1 MSLTVRVIPCLD
13 VNNGRVV
20 KGVNFENL
28 RDAGDPIELSNYY
41 YETGADEL
49 TFLDVGATVENR
61 STMYELVTK
70 TAEQIFIPLTVGG
83 GIRSVGDVGA
93 LLKAG
98 ADKVSVSS
106 AAIAN
111 PGLLHDISERYG
123 NQVLV
128 LSLDL
133 KRNPS
138 DPGRWIVTTHGGR
151 EETDIDALD
160 WIAKCADL
168 GVGELLVNSIDADGT
183 RAGFDLPLISAV
195 RSISDLPLIASGGA
209 GSAADFPPAAAAGA
223 DAILAA
229 SIFHNRAVTIAE
241 AKASLVDAGF
251 EVRN

>member
-28 RDAGDPIELSNYY
+28 RDAGDPVELSNYY
-41 YETGADEL
+41 YESGADEL

-61 STMYELVTK
+61 STMYDLVTK

-83 GIRSVGDVGA
+83 GVRSVADVGA

-106 AAIAN
+106 AAIGN
-111 PGLLHDISERYG
+111 PQLLREISERYG

-133 KRNPS
+133 KRNAADVS
-138 DPGRWIVTTHGGR
+138 RWIVTTHGGR
-151 EETDIDALD
+151 TETDIDALD

-183 RAGFDLPLISAV
+183 KAGFDLPLIAAV
-195 RSISDLPLIASGGA
+195 RDVSSLPLIASGGA
-209 GSAADFPPAAAAGA
+209 GSAADFPLASTAGA

-229 SIFHNRAVTIAE
+229 SIFHSRAVTIAE
-241 AKASLVDAGF
+241 AKASLAAAGF
-251 EVRN
+251 EVRQ